1 MVTAS
6 RRSIAMIMSRWY
18 ILVYWL
24 IKWLWRVRWSVCVCV
39 CVCVCLCVCVC
50 VCVCVRACAYM
61 QAYTQRYTCTTDI
74 HIRTC
79 MGIHYVYVL
88 PRLCASTTTISQIYN
103 TMGPP
108 LSPFP
113 TCLKLNRYILFR
125 IDQPVFYKDEWLN
138 IGRICH
144 HKWHHVGSHV
154 QLPNIPLTGIQ

>member
-1 MVTAS
+1 MLYGYSVTQIY
-6 RRSIAMIMSRWY
+6 RHDNEQMIH
-18 ILVYWL
+18 IGLL
-24 IKWLWRVRWSVCVCV
+24 INKMTVTREMISVCV
-39 CVCVCLCVCVC
+39 CVCVCLCVCARVC
-50 VCVCVRACAYM
+50 VHAGIH
-61 QAYTQRYTCTTDI
+61 TEIYTCTTDI

-125 IDQPVFYKDEWLN
+125 IDQPVFYKDE
-138 IGRICH
+138 
-144 HKWHHVGSHV
+144 
-154 QLPNIPLTGIQ
+154 